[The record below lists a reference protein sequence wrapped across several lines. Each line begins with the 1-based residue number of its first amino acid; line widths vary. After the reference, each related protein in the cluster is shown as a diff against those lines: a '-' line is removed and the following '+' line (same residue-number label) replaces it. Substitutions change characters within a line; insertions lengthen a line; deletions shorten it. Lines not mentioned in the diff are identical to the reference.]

1 MAGAIEERLYAYRW
15 TILLIIFL
23 VNTIFNFSIFQIG
36 GLASRIIPAFHLQG
50 SQLAMV
56 LSVSFLTNAIIGIPA
71 GILADR
77 FGVKNVVATG
87 LVLTVISSF
96 GRLTANSFG
105 ILFIWMFILG
115 VGPAFLNAN
124 AAKIL
129 GDWFPPQ
136 QMGMAMGIYI
146 AGANTG
152 ITIALATSA
161 FFSSLK
167 VAFMTSAV
175 MTLLALFLWLLFI
188 KPKSAGKP
196 EVPIQPLG
204 EYLGVALKSKY
215 IWVGAIAMFFY
226 MGTYVT
232 QSGFLSNAL
241 TQGKG
246 ITQVMAGLVASSL
259 TISFIIGTIIG
270 PIISDKV
277 GLIKPFL
284 IPTAIIA
291 AICSYL
297 AWIIPF
303 GTLTWILLIIAGVML
318 GTSVPLIM
326 SLPMML
332 PDIGPAYAGSAG
344 GVISTLQMA
353 GAFVISSYVILPLAG
368 KNMDQ
373 VFMYIGLGYL
383 VFGLILILLPE
394 LGRKAK
400 KVNLKIPR

>member
-1 MAGAIEERLYAYRW
+1 VAGAIENKLYSYRW

-36 GLASRIIPAFHLQG
+36 GLASRIIPAFHLQV

-56 LSVSFLTNAIIGIPA
+56 LSVSFLTNAILGIPA

-77 FGVKNVVATG
+77 FGVRNVVAAG
-87 LVLTVISSF
+87 LILTVISSF
-96 GRLTANSFG
+96 GRLTASSFG
-105 ILFIWMFILG
+105 ILFVWMFILG

-146 AGANTG
+146 AGANAG
-152 ITIALATSA
+152 ITLALATSA

-175 MTLLALFLWLLFI
+175 LTLLALFLWLLFI
-188 KPKSAGKP
+188 KSKSAGKP
-196 EVPIQPLG
+196 DLLIQPFG
-204 EYLGVALKSKY
+204 EYLGVALKSKHT
-215 IWVGAIAMFFY
+215 WVGAVAMFFY

-232 QSGFLSNAL
+232 QSGFLTNSL
-241 TQGKG
+241 TEGKG
-246 ITQVMAGLVASSL
+246 VSQVMAGLVASSL
-259 TISFIIGTIIG
+259 TISFILGTIIG

-277 GLIKPFL
+277 GLMKPFL
-284 IPTAIIA
+284 APTAIIA
-291 AICSYL
+291 ALCSYL
-297 AWIIPF
+297 AWLVPF
-303 GTLTWILLIIAGVML
+303 GPLTWILLLITGIML

-326 SLPMML
+326 SLPMLL
-332 PDIGPAYAGSAG
+332 PEIGPVYAGSAG

-353 GAFVISSYVILPLAG
+353 GAFVISSYIILPLAG
-368 KNMDQ
+368 KNMDH

-383 VFGLILILLPE
+383 VFGLSLLLLPE

-400 KVNLKIPR
+400 L